1 MKAVKDIVGEKTE
14 FGPGKTALYYNN
26 KGLFAD
32 PFLEERLPNL
42 EKYYNHPSTKF
53 LHNFWNIEES
63 DNAQKYE
70 QAFKAILD
78 LWEELDQ
85 DIPKYCKKERQLQ
98 NSWIDKVFK
107 ILGWEYELEE
117 SSQKHGVTNYPDY
130 TLFATKEDWKK
141 SKTSSS
147 NLKFKSALAVA
158 DAKDWGVP
166 LDGKGA
172 TNQNPSFQIINYLK
186 QTDKQWGILT
196 DGKYWRIYSLRSES
210 KHTTYYEVDLE
221 KILATKDYSRF
232 KYFYNFFRVEAFIND
247 SRLNDRTFLD
257 FVFEDGKF
265 YSQRVENNLQER
277 VYKVVDSICQGFL
290 ETYKEPSEDDLKE
303 VYEYS
308 MYYLFKLM
316 FVLNCESKGL
326 LEVNKQDDYYE
337 FSLRKM
343 CMDIKEQFEAK
354 KTWSGQPKTYNH
366 INDLFVLL
374 KAGDSRIGVHGFG
387 EEPFEIGSEEFYS
400 KHKISDEFLN
410 KAILELSCDFDEED
424 NLQFIDYKILSS
436 DHIGS
441 LFEGLLEFNL
451 IKKGRKVELL
461 NTKGD
466 RKATGSYYT
475 PEYLV
480 DYIVEEVVSPLINK
494 KDISEI
500 TKLKILDP
508 SMGSG
513 HFLLGVVKF
522 LEKKITEIQ
531 DSNEKVKGAI
541 EFDKIRK
548 EVLKNC
554 VFGIDINP
562 LATQLA
568 KFSLWIYTSQ
578 KGDTLEPLAD
588 QLVCSNALLDSLNYK
603 EVFNNQIRPGSI
615 DAIVGNPPYIG
626 EKGNKEIFQEVK
638 ETGFGKAYYQG
649 KMDYFYFFFHKTL
662 DLLKDKGRSGLVSTN
677 YFGTALGAK
686 TLRTDL
692 AKRSTIWKIVNFNNL
707 KIFKG
712 AQGQHNQVTF
722 FKKGS
727 DSSISCELFYALKT
741 GPSNSKILDSVL
753 SKNKQDTVYSSIA
766 QEELFEGDELYLRIS
781 SDSNEDS
788 KDVLNKI
795 ATYNKV
801 VGEYYRVNNGIH
813 TNADYLSQK
822 KFDERNN
829 KRKEVGDGIYILDE
843 KNAEDKSVISQIK
856 KGKEGSLLYPFY
868 KNSDI
873 SFFHTNERTSKWII
887 YLNKNDD
894 DIDNFPNTRKHLL
907 DFKNII
913 EKSSDN
919 YPYLHRPK
927 TKSDFLSEKIVVS
940 QRNRYNKFGYN
951 ESIWFAAS
959 DVFFVTMQENSP
971 YSLKT
976 LLALL
981 NSKAYFVWFY
991 FKGKRKGETLELIKT
1006 PIAEAPLPKLS
1017 GAQAERLAI
1026 FSEKLNQSYNDKTFD
1041 ELNKLV
1047 YSVFDFEEAQIKY
1060 IENFYEQKVVSLTGE
1075 IDLSED
1081 EVA

>member
-1 MKAVKDIVGEKTE
+1 MKVVKKEIIGEKTE

-26 KGLFAD
+26 VGLFAD

-53 LHNFWNIEES
+53 LNNFWNIEES
-63 DNAQKYE
+63 ENASSYE
-70 QAFKAILD
+70 NAFQEILN
-78 LWEELDQ
+78 LWNELDQ

-98 NSWIDKVFK
+98 NSWIDKIFK

-117 SSQKHGVTNYPDY
+117 SSQKHGVTNFPDY

-147 NLKFKSALAVA
+147 NHKFKSALAVA

-221 KILATKDYSRF
+221 KILATQDYSRF

-265 YSQRVENNLQER
+265 YSQRVENNLQGR

-290 ETYKEPSEDDLKE
+290 ETYKDPTEDDLKD

-337 FSLRKM
+337 FSLRKI
-343 CMDIKEQFEAK
+343 CMEIKEQFEAK

-387 EEPFEIGSEEFYS
+387 EEPFEIGSEDFYGR
-400 KHKISDEFLN
+400 HKISDEFLN
-410 KAILELSCDFDEED
+410 KAILDLSCDVDEED
-424 NLQFIDYKILSS
+424 NLQFIDYKILSP

-451 IKKGRKVELL
+451 VRKGKKVELL

-480 DYIVEEVVSPLINK
+480 DYIVQEVVSPLILK
-494 KDISEI
+494 KEVNEI

-522 LEKKITEIQ
+522 LEKSIIEIQ
-531 DSNEKVKGAI
+531 DSNDKVKGAI

-578 KGDTLEPLAD
+578 KGDNLEPLSD
-588 QLVCSNALLDSLNYK
+588 QLVCSNALIDSLDYK
-603 EVFNNQIRPGSI
+603 DVFKNQIRPGFI

-626 EKGNKEIFQEVK
+626 EKGNKEIFQIVK
-638 ETGFGKAYYQG
+638 NNSLGERFYQG

-662 DLLKDKGRSGLVSTN
+662 DLLKENGRAGLVSTN
-677 YFGTALGAK
+677 YFGTATGA
-686 TLRTDL
+686 TSLRTDL
-692 AKRSTIWKIVNFNNL
+692 RKRAILTKVINFNEL

-712 AQGQHNQVTF
+712 ALGQHNQVTF
-722 FKKGS
+722 FERGQDLKSKCEYFESKVSGKCS
-727 DSSISCELFYALKT
+727 GEVLDSLLKNRSLTIPNSEIYSGDEFVMSFVQSSSNAGGIIEKLQNAGEELETICHVKT
-741 GPSNSKILDSVL
+741 GIMGGCDFVTNSNLKYISEFIANKRDIDVGQGVFVLDHEDDSKIY
-753 SKNKQDTVYSSIA
+753 SK
-766 QEELFEGDELYLRIS
+766 
-781 SDSNEDS
+781 
-788 KDVLNKI
+788 
-795 ATYNKV
+795 
-801 VGEYYRVNNGIH
+801 
-813 TNADYLSQK
+813 
-822 KFDERNN
+822 
-829 KRKEVGDGIYILDE
+829 
-843 KNAEDKSVISQIK
+843 IK
-856 KGKEGSLLYPFY
+856 KSKFLKPFF

-873 SFFHTNERTSKWII
+873 SKFVAEDSSTKSIIFTSK
-887 YLNKNDD
+887 
-894 DIDNFPNTRKHLL
+894 DNVHKLDKEVTAHL
-907 DFKNII
+907 
-913 EKSSDN
+913 EKFQ
-919 YPYLHRPK
+919 PIL
-927 TKSDFLSEKIVVS
+927 EKI
-940 QRNRYNKFGYN
+940 REINN
-951 ESIWFAAS
+951 ESKNLWNCLRRGTQNEFVFEAELKIVAPQRSKTNTFGLARGSWYAS
-959 DVFFVTMQENSP
+959 ADVYYIVPKDEEKLDIH
-971 YSLKT
+971 Y
-976 LLALL
+976 LLGIL
-981 NSKAYFVWFY
+981 NSKTYFFWLFN
-991 FKGKRKGETLELIKT
+991 KGKRKGNTLELYNKPLCEVPVPTPAKSIQNKISAIVKKCIKS
-1006 PIAEAPLPKLS
+1006 PS
-1017 GAQAERLAI
+1017 
-1026 FSEKLNQSYNDKTFD
+1026 NQNLLEELDK
-1041 ELNKLV
+1041 EIYAL
-1047 YSVFDFEEAQIKY
+1047 FDFTKSEIKEIEAL
-1060 IENFYEQKVVSLTGE
+1060 YEAHHDIGS
-1075 IDLSED
+1075 DLSD
-1081 EVA
+1081 AA

>member
-1 MKAVKDIVGEKTE
+1 MKSGKNIVGEKTE

-26 KGLFAD
+26 VGLFAD

-63 DNAQKYE
+63 KNASNYE
-70 QAFKAILD
+70 TAFQEILS
-78 LWEELDQ
+78 LWNELDQ

-98 NSWIDKVFK
+98 NSWIDKIFK

-117 SSQKHGVTNYPDY
+117 SSQKHGITNFPDY

-141 SKTSSS
+141 SKNSSS

-158 DAKDWGVP
+158 DAKDWGIP

-221 KILATKDYSRF
+221 KILATQDYSRF

-265 YSQRVENNLQER
+265 YSQRVEKNLQER
-277 VYKVVDSICQGFL
+277 VYRVVNSICQGFL
-290 ETYKEPSEDDLKE
+290 ETYKEPSEEDLKE

-337 FSLRKM
+337 FSLRKI
-343 CMDIKEQFEAK
+343 CMDIKDQFEAK

-400 KHKISDEFLN
+400 KHRISDEFLN
-410 KAILELSCDFDEED
+410 KAILDLSCDFDEED
-424 NLQFIDYKILSS
+424 NLQFIDYKILSP

-494 KDISEI
+494 KDVSEI

-522 LEKKITEIQ
+522 LEKTITEIQ

-578 KGDTLEPLAD
+578 KGDSLEALSD
-588 QLVCSNALLDSLNYK
+588 QLVCSNALLDSLDYK
-603 EVFNNQIRPGSI
+603 EVFRNQIKPGSL

-626 EKGNKEIFQEVK
+626 EKGNKEIFQKVK

-662 DLLKDKGRSGLVSTN
+662 DLLRENGRSGLVSTN
-677 YFGTALGAK
+677 YFGTASGAK
-686 TLRTDL
+686 TLRADL
-692 AKRSTIWKIVNFNNL
+692 AKRSTVWKIVNFNNL

-722 FKKGS
+722 FSKGIDKKIDCDLFYSIKTGACSLEVLESILAKDKTCVNYKKIKNSEVFEGQEKYIRVSVDGS
-727 DSSISCELFYALKT
+727 DEVK
-741 GPSNSKILDSVL
+741 PILD
-753 SKNKQDTVYSSIA
+753 TMA
-766 QEELFEGDELYLRIS
+766 E
-781 SDSNEDS
+781 
-788 KDVLNKI
+788 
-795 ATYNKV
+795 YNKCMDQ
-801 VGEYYRVNNGIH
+801 YYRINNGVH
-813 TNADYLSQK
+813 SQADYLSPK
-822 KFDERNN
+822 KSKLANDKSKVE
-829 KRKEVGDGIYILDE
+829 GDGIYVLDE
-843 KNAEDKSVISQIK
+843 TNPTDQKILAAIK
-856 KGKEGSLLYPFY
+856 KSPEKKYLSPFF
-868 KNSDI
+868 KNSDVD
-873 SFFHTNERTSKWII
+873 FFKTKETTKKWLI
-887 YLNKNDD
+887 YINKKNDD
-894 DIDNFPNTRKHLL
+894 IDQMPIIKKHLSG
-907 DFKNII
+907 FKTII
-913 EKSSDN
+913 DEASDN
-919 YPYLHRPK
+919 APYLHRPK
-927 TKSDFLSEKIVVS
+927 TKSDFLGKKIVVS
-940 QRNRYNKFGYN
+940 QRNKFNKFGLN
-951 ESIWFAAS
+951 SVPWFASA
-959 DVFFVTMQENSP
+959 DVYFITEQENSP
-971 YSLKT
+971 YSLEA
-976 LLALL
+976 LLCML
-981 NSKAYFVWFY
+981 NSKAYYVWFY
-991 FKGKRKGETLELIKT
+991 FKGKRKGEALELYKT
-1006 PIAEAPLPKLS
+1006 PLGESPLPKLS
-1017 GAQAERLAI
+1017 AKQV
-1026 FSEKLNQSYNDKTFD
+1026 EKLEEFCAKLSKEYTEKDFDTLNDYIYKIYNFSDSQIEFINKFYNEKVSTGD
-1041 ELNKLV
+1041 ELV
-1047 YSVFDFEEAQIKY
+1047 DDVDEA
-1060 IENFYEQKVVSLTGE
+1060 
-1075 IDLSED
+1075 
-1081 EVA
+1081 A